1 MHPTHRPPVLA
12 HTPAALAAALL
23 CTFALP
29 AAIAQTAATG
39 SDKTL
44 STVTVNASADA
55 SAQGLSPAYP
65 GGQVARGG
73 RVGILGTRDA
83 METPFSTISYTNEL
97 IQDRHARSVGDVLQ
111 NDPTVRV
118 ARGFGNFQESYFIR
132 GFILGSDDTAYN
144 GLYGLLPRQYIA
156 TELFERVEVL
166 RGASS
171 FLNGAN
177 PSGGG
182 LGGAINL
189 LPKRA
194 PNEPLSRV
202 GFGVGSG
209 GHTDVSADIARR
221 FGPDGNTGIRVNVA
235 SHHGGTAIDDEK
247 ARLGLAA
254 VGLDWRSRDVRL
266 SGDIGWQDHK
276 LKRTRTNVTLG
287 GAVTVVPT
295 APDGNSNFAQ
305 PWSFSNERDTFGTL
319 RGEWDINQN
328 ITAWAAAGARSG
340 KELNSLAN
348 LSVSNGS
355 TGAGTTYRFDNARK
369 DNVNTGELGLRGKL
383 QTGSIGHEWVLA
395 ASTFSLDKKNAY
407 VFDSGNTQST
417 NLYNPV
423 FSDFP
428 AFSANAGKG
437 GVMDNPL
444 TTGRTRMSSVALGD
458 TLSMLDNRLLVTLG
472 VRHQKF
478 DIANFAYGTGAQ
490 TSRYEQDR
498 TSPVVGA
505 LYKIDK
511 SLSVYANYAE
521 GLSQGDTAPATAANR
536 GTMLAPYV
544 SKQKEIGVKYDGGRV
559 GGSVALFS
567 TDKPRSVIDAA
578 NIFSGSG
585 KDRHQGLELA
595 VQGEAMSGLRV
606 LGGATWLDAT
616 QQRTGSALTDGQR
629 VIGVPKLQANLGLE
643 WDVPGVRG
651 LALDGRLVHTGSS
664 YANATNTLRV
674 AGWNRL
680 DLGARYLTEVGGK
693 LVTLRARID
702 NATNKNHWASVG
714 GYPGSGYLVVGA
726 PRAFTLSASVD
737 F

>member
-1 MHPTHRPPVLA
+1 ML
-12 HTPAALAAALL
+12 
-23 CTFALP
+23 ALP
-29 AAIAQTAATG
+29 AVQAQTSTG
-39 SDKTL
+39 SDKAL
-44 STVTVNASADA
+44 ATVTVNASADA
-55 SAQGLSPAYP
+55 SAQGLSPAYAS
-65 GGQVARGG
+65 GQVARGG

-83 METPFSTISYTNEL
+83 METPFSAISYTNEL

-177 PSGGG
+177 PGGGG

-209 GHTDVSADIARR
+209 GHTDISADIARR
-221 FGPDGNTGIRVNVA
+221 FGPDGSAGIRVNVA
-235 SHHGGTAIDDEK
+235 SHNGGTAVDDEK
-247 ARLGLAA
+247 AKLGLAA

-276 LKRTRTNVTLG
+276 LNRTRTNVTLG
-287 GAVTVVPT
+287 AVTSVPT

-305 PWSFSNERDTFGTL
+305 PWAFSNERDTFGTL
-319 RGEWDINQN
+319 RGEWDINPN
-328 ITAWAAAGARSG
+328 VTAWAAAGARSG
-340 KELNSLAN
+340 TESNSLAN
-348 LSVSNGS
+348 LSVANAA
-355 TGAGTTYRFDNARK
+355 TGAGTTYRFDNNRK

-383 QTGSIGHEWVLA
+383 QTGSVGHEWVIA

-407 VFDSGNTQST
+407 VMDFGNTQAT
-417 NLYNPV
+417 NLYNPLYTAT
-423 FSDFP
+423 P
-428 AFSANAGKG
+428 AYSGTALRG
-437 GVMDNPL
+437 GVMGNPL
-444 TTGRTRMSSVALGD
+444 TTGRIKLSSVALGD
-458 TLSMLDNRLLVTLG
+458 TLSMLDKRLLVTLG
-472 VRHQKF
+472 LRHQKF
-478 DIANFAYGTGAQ
+478 DIANFAYATGAQ
-490 TSRYEQDR
+490 SDRYDQSR
-498 TSPVVGA
+498 TSPLLAA
-505 LYKIDK
+505 LYKLDK

-521 GLSQGDTAPATAANR
+521 GLSQGETAPSTAANR

-544 SKQKEIGVKYDGGRV
+544 SKQKEIGVKYDAGRV
-559 GGSVALFS
+559 GGSLALFS
-567 TDKPRSVIDAA
+567 TDKPRSVVDAA
-578 NIFSGSG
+578 GIFGASG
-585 KDRHQGLELA
+585 KDRHQSVELA

-606 LGGATWLDAT
+606 LGGATWLEAT
-616 QQRTGSALTDGQR
+616 QQRTGSALTEGQR

-664 YANATNTLRV
+664 HANATNTLRV

-680 DLGARYLTEVGGK
+680 DLGARYLTEMGGK

-702 NATNKNHWASVG
+702 NVTDKNHWASVG

-726 PRAFTLSASVD
+726 PRAFSLSASVD

>member
-1 MHPTHRPPVLA
+1 ML
-12 HTPAALAAALL
+12 
-23 CTFALP
+23 ALP
-29 AAIAQTAATG
+29 AVHAQTGAS

-55 SAQGLSPAYP
+55 SAQGLSPAYA

-83 METPFSTISYTNEL
+83 METPFSTVSYTNEL

-177 PSGGG
+177 PGGGG

-202 GFGVGSG
+202 SVGMGSG
-209 GHTDVSADIARR
+209 GHSDVAADIARR
-221 FGPDGNTGIRVNVA
+221 FGPDGSAGIRVNVA
-235 SHHGGTAIDDEK
+235 SHNGGTAVDDEK

-254 VGLDWRSRDVRL
+254 VGLDWRSRNVRL

-276 LKRTRTNVTLG
+276 LDRTRTNVTLG
-287 GAVTVVPT
+287 AVTSVPT
-295 APDGNSNFAQ
+295 APDGNTNFAQ
-305 PWSFSNERDTFGTL
+305 PWAFSNERDTFGTL
-319 RGEWDINQN
+319 RGEWDISSN

-340 KELNSLAN
+340 TESNSLAN
-348 LSVSNGS
+348 LSVANAA
-355 TGAGTTYRFDNARK
+355 TGAGTTYRFDNNRK

-383 QTGSIGHEWVLA
+383 QTGGVGHEWVLA
-395 ASTFSLDKKNAY
+395 ASSFSLDKKNAY
-407 VFDSGNTQST
+407 VMDFNNIQAT
-417 NLYNPV
+417 NLYNPLYTAT
-423 FSDFP
+423 P
-428 AFSANAGKG
+428 AYSGSALRG
-437 GVMDNPL
+437 GVMGNPL
-444 TTGRTRMSSVALGD
+444 TTGRIRLSSVALGD
-458 TLSMLDNRLLVTLG
+458 TLSVLDNRLLVTLG
-472 VRHQKF
+472 LRHQKF
-478 DIANFAYGTGAQ
+478 DIANFNYNTGIQ
-490 TSRYEQDR
+490 TDRYDQSR
-498 TSPVVGA
+498 TSPLLGV
-505 LYKIDK
+505 LYKLDK

-521 GLSQGDTAPATAANR
+521 GLSQGETAPSTAANR
-536 GTMLAPYV
+536 GTMLAPYI

-559 GGSVALFS
+559 GGSIALFS
-567 TDKPRSVIDAA
+567 TDKPRSVVDAA
-578 NIFSGSG
+578 GVFGASG

-595 VQGEAMSGLRV
+595 AQGEAISGLRV
-606 LGGATWLDAT
+606 LGGATWLEAK

-680 DLGARYLTEVGGK
+680 DLGARYLTEMGGK

-726 PRAFTLSASVD
+726 PRAVSLSASVD